1 MLNAFSGIAQ
11 VSNVEKVEE
20 TEEETEEE
28 LDKRI
33 QALTEKRVKIRMQK
47 QREECA
53 LVVFEELKMS
63 KSDEVRQLH
72 LKKEEINKEI
82 NKLNGEIET
91 FRGVRGV
98 EDAVKFLEVNYP
110 DKLADSIKRDDLQKL
125 VQAPITQAP
134 RAHHP
139 SAQQSRKA
147 QWNELIDE
155 KQKMFLVYKGKKA
168 EFHKEN
174 VGVRMTTDWNGKKCN
189 TRYETANC
197 LVKTMYRDL
206 GATNT
211 PNAWEVIKVMKGTKK
226 VSLGV
231 FVA

>member
-1 MLNAFSGIAQ
+1 MLNAFSGITQ
-11 VSNVEKVEE
+11 VSSVEP
-20 TEEETEEE
+20 TEEYFKKMLKEATEGME
-28 LDKRI
+28 
-33 QALTEKRVKIRMQK
+33 KIRMQK

-53 LVVFEELKMS
+53 VVLLEELKDS
-63 KSDEVRQLH
+63 WSDKVRQLNI
-72 LKKEEINKEI
+72 KKEEIDKEI
-82 NKLNGEIET
+82 NKLNGDLET
-91 FRGVRGV
+91 FNHV
-98 EDAVKFLEVNYP
+98 EDAVKFVELNYP

-174 VGVRMTTDWNGKKCN
+174 VGVKMTTDWNGKKCN

-226 VSLGV
+226 VSLSD

>member
-20 TEEETEEE
+20 TEEEI
-28 LDKRI
+28 DKRI
-33 QALTEKRVKIRMQK
+33 QALTEKRAKIRIQTQLK
-47 QREECA
+47 ECA
-53 LVVFEELKMS
+53 SVVLEELKDS
-63 KSDEVRQLH
+63 SADKVRQLNI
-72 LKKEEINKEI
+72 KKEEIDKEI
-82 NKLNGEIET
+82 NKLNGDLET
-91 FRGVRGV
+91 FNNV
-98 EDAVKFLEVNYP
+98 EDVLQFVELNYP

-125 VQAPITQAP
+125 VQVPITQPP

-139 SAQQSRKA
+139 SAQQLRKA

-174 VGVRMTTDWNGKKCN
+174 VGVKMTTDWNGKKCN